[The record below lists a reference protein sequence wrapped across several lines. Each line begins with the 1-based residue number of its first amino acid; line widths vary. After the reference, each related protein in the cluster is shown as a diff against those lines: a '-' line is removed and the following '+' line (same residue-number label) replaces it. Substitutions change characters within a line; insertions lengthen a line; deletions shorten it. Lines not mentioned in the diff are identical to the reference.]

1 MRKTKRRRVE
11 AIRAVRKGRRPERR
25 QGMLIE
31 NMMMAF
37 SAIRANKMRSIL
49 TMLGIIIGIGSVI
62 SIVSIGDTMRGLF
75 ADLYKNV
82 GVTQAYISIGYWVED
97 VRQSDY
103 FTLDEMERAKE
114 AFGDQIA
121 YIDSSASASAK
132 ASYKRTN
139 IDFDYQGIDYNY
151 QDVQPVNMV
160 YGRYLNEGDVLGRRK
175 NVVMDTDSA
184 KMLFGVENAVGKTF
198 RTTLYGSTD
207 DYTVVGVYK
216 KEINAFQAL
225 MMGSSNNRGSAF
237 LPYTLLTWPNDTFY
251 QLRMFGAENMDM
263 DQFVRQFKA
272 YAAKM
277 HSRQPE
283 DMYMYT
289 AMQEMKSVDAVM
301 GGLSMAVGGIA
312 AISLIVGGIG
322 IMNIMLVS
330 VTERTREIGIRKAL
344 GARTRDVLVQFL
356 TESAILSACGGII
369 GVILGVGIVSL
380 GGLILKMPVVIKPG
394 IVLLAVSFSAVV
406 GIFFGLYPASKAA
419 GADPID
425 ALRYE

>member
-1 MRKTKRRRVE
+1 
-11 AIRAVRKGRRPERR
+11 
-25 QGMLIE
+25 MLIE

-82 GVTQAYISIGYWVED
+82 GITQAYISIGYWVED

-151 QDVQPVNMV
+151 QNVQPVNIV

-184 KMLFGVENAVGKTF
+184 KKLFGVENAVGKTF

-216 KEINAFQAL
+216 KEMNAFQAL
-225 MMGSSNNRGSAF
+225 MMGSSNTRGSAF

-251 QLRMFGAENMDM
+251 QLRMFGAENIDM

-289 AMQEMKSVDAVM
+289 AMEEMKSVDAVM

-312 AISLIVGGIG
+312 AISLVVGGIG

-356 TESAILSACGGII
+356 TESAILSACGGMI

-380 GGLILKMPVVIKPG
+380 GGLLLGMPVVIKPG
-394 IVLLAVSFSAVV
+394 VILLAVSFSAVV

-419 GADPID
+419 KADPID

>member
-1 MRKTKRRRVE
+1 
-11 AIRAVRKGRRPERR
+11 
-25 QGMLIE
+25 MLIE

-322 IMNIMLVS
+322 IMNIMLVA

>member
-1 MRKTKRRRVE
+1 M
-11 AIRAVRKGRRPERR
+11 
-25 QGMLIE
+25 
-31 NMMMAF
+31 
-37 SAIRANKMRSIL
+37 
-49 TMLGIIIGIGSVI
+49 
-62 SIVSIGDTMRGLF
+62 
-75 ADLYKNV
+75 Y
-82 GVTQAYISIGYWVED
+82 D
-97 VRQSDY
+97 VRHSDY